1 MIRTVKVVMLAA
13 LIAVLFLSG
22 CGGADNGGM
31 AESDK
36 SPTPTTNGRVENTP
50 RPSRT
55 REPAVI
61 AQASPTV
68 IVASGW
74 VRPSEWVDLGFQ
86 TGGLVAEVAVAPGD
100 RVEAGE
106 LLAELDPGG
115 LEYAVAQAEE
125 TLTIA
130 ETRLAQ
136 AKAGARPEEL
146 AAAEARLAQAKA
158 WVSEEEL
165 GVEEVR
171 AVVSE
176 AEAGVDAA
184 KAAVL
189 QAEAEAGGGE
199 VEVNIAE
206 IEAKVA
212 EAEAKV
218 AEAEAKLEAAR
229 AQGMAAHAKVD
240 AARAQ
245 RDHEQAQLDLLQAGV
260 PLQDVTVL
268 EAQVRQAE
276 AALARTQV
284 ELEKLKLT
292 APFAGT
298 VVAVE
303 IFPGN
308 TVVVG
313 QTVLVLANLD
323 ELHIHAD
330 DVDQLSVVDIKPG
343 QEVRVSPDVLPGT
356 QLAGRVVAVPLKS
369 AVRGE
374 EVYYPVVIELVDQDP
389 DLRWGMT
396 VIVEILATP

>member
-1 MIRTVKVVMLAA
+1 MLAA

-22 CGGADNGGM
+22 CGGADNGGV

-36 SPTPTTNGRVENTP
+36 SPTPSTNGRVENTP
-50 RPSRT
+50 RLSPT
-55 REPAVI
+55 REPAVVSL
-61 AQASPTV
+61 APPTV

-86 TGGLVAEVAVAPGD
+86 TGGLVADVAVAPGD
-100 RVEAGE
+100 RVAAGE

-115 LEYAVAQAEE
+115 LEYAVTQAEE

-130 ETRLAQ
+130 EARLAQ

-171 AVVSE
+171 AVISE
-176 AEAGVDAA
+176 TEAGVEAA

-189 QAEAEAGGGE
+189 QAEAEAE
-199 VEVNIAE
+199 VD
-206 IEAKVA
+206 EAISTVA
-212 EAEAKV
+212 EADAKV

-229 AQGMAAHAKVD
+229 AQGRAAHAKVD

-260 PLQDVTVL
+260 PVQDVTVL
-268 EAQVRQAE
+268 EAQVRQTE
-276 AALARTQV
+276 AALARAQV

-303 IFPGN
+303 ALPGE

-313 QTVLVLANLD
+313 RTVLVLANLD
-323 ELHIHAD
+323 ELHIHTN
-330 DVDQLSVVDIKPG
+330 DVDQLGVIDIKPG
-343 QEVRVSPDVLPGT
+343 QKVRVSPDALPGT
-356 QLAGRVVAVPLKS
+356 QLAGRVVAVPLRS

-374 EVYYPVVIELVDQDP
+374 EVYYPVVIELVDRDP

-396 VIVEILATP
+396 VIVEILTTP